1 MMTLLLLESHVLL
14 LLYGF
19 NSEQSTQIIQ
29 RMFFVKSCY
38 RIDTNCRQTD
48 QDDKDDLDDLMN
60 ASSQMIYL
68 IYIRFYF

>member
-1 MMTLLLLESHVLL
+1 MMTLILLESHVL

-48 QDDKDDLDDLMN
+48 QDDKDDL
-60 ASSQMIYL
+60 S
-68 IYIRFYF
+68 R

>member
-1 MMTLLLLESHVLL
+1 MMTLILLESHVL

-48 QDDKDDLDDLMN
+48 QDDMFHVIVILVNCDLCT
-60 ASSQMIYL
+60 Q
-68 IYIRFYF
+68 RVFYHF